1 MQGTQASRA
10 RGFPQG
16 RKPCKPQ
23 FPHLELNTSVAF
35 HYRESVTSAVLS
47 ADFSGTLPLLLSG
60 VSQERFQELNLS
72 DKEAEQLCSPFI
84 SCQMKSQFVRK
95 LGPGRA
101 TGGVEVTGSALTAM
115 SRTAKSI
122 PSPWPAVG
130 SEWQEIRIK

>member
-16 RKPCKPQ
+16 RKPRKPQ

-84 SCQMKSQFVRK
+84 YCQMKSQFVRK

-101 TGGVEVTGSALTAM
+101 TGGVEVTGSRSYCHEPHCKIHSQPLASSWL
-115 SRTAKSI
+115 
-122 PSPWPAVG
+122 
-130 SEWQEIRIK
+130 